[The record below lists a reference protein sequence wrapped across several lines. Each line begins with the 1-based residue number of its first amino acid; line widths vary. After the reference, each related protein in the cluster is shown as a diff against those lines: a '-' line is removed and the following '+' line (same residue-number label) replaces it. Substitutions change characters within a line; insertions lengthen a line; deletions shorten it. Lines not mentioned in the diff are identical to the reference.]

1 MIPKRRKRG
10 WWTHALEDRLCAG
23 CGRKAYFLMVGLCGQ
38 CFHRRKREEAGL
50 DACEAERHAAE
61 PTHALPGTRKKI
73 EVMAER
79 RQRGEALFHAEDATV
94 GINET

>member
-23 CGRKAYFLMVGLCGQ
+23 CGRKAYFLMNGVCAR
-38 CFHRRKREEAGL
+38 CFQKRRREEVDFDEKEPDRL
-50 DACEAERHAAE
+50 PAE